1 MRTEAHAAGGVSPP
15 WEAESAMESLRM
27 RREEERKKRRRS
39 GIGGGW
45 GGSRGSWDLPASVL
59 RDGMGKKSK
68 RTMRMR
74 KKQLV
79 QVGWKRNE

>member
-39 GIGGGW
+39 GKGGG
-45 GGSRGSWDLPASVL
+45 GEVAEGHGTCRQVSC
-59 RDGMGKKSK
+59 GMGWG
-68 RTMRMR
+68 
-74 KKQLV
+74 KKQADYE
-79 QVGWKRNE
+79 NEEKTACAGRLEKK